1 MADEQGG
8 IGGFRWLADT
18 ITGARALLAGAA
30 GRTFGGNRDLYSVLG
45 YARKITPEQYQDR
58 YRRNSIAARI
68 VEALPEATWRGGGEV
83 LDNEDPENVT
93 EFEKQWADF
102 ARRIKLWNVLL
113 RADIVAG
120 LGRYSVVLLGAPGRA
135 DEPLPTPLKL
145 DEIQF
150 LSVFS
155 EAQCRLQETDL
166 ERDISNPRYGQP
178 NFYTLTSSNLI
189 VSPKSSVTWRRVHYS
204 RVLHICDSALDSP
217 MFGTPRLER
226 VWNLLDD
233 LEKITGGGAEAFWL
247 RANQGLHINVD
258 PEVKYSVDQQEAL
271 QEQVDKYAHGIT
283 RVLRTRG
290 VGVDVLGSDTASI
303 QPNVDSIMTLLA
315 GGTKIPKRILTGSEQ
330 GEMASTQDR
339 SNWAERVS
347 DRRRNFADPMVVRPL
362 IDRLIEHQALP
373 PPDKDPEDLNGGYEI
388 RWPNIQN
395 LDEKERADVALKM
408 ANINRMMGQT
418 VVVVNELRDKFL
430 LMPPLTKKA
439 LRSNAKLKEAE
450 GPATTP
456 ETKLPNP
463 NDRKDTAAPEKK
475 LEQTPTELSA
485 HEDEDDLID
494 EDTIGRVSDLP
505 LDLDED

>member
-1 MADEQGG
+1 MADEQG
-8 IGGFRWLADT
+8 IGMFRWLAET
-18 ITGARALLAGAA
+18 VMGSRALLAGAA
-30 GRTFGGNRDLYSVLG
+30 GKTFGGNRDLYAVLG
-45 YARKITPEQYQDR
+45 YDRMIPPSKYQDR

-68 VEALPEATWRGGGEV
+68 VEALPEATWRGGGEI

-93 EFEKQWADF
+93 EFEKQWAEF
-102 ARRIKLWNVLL
+102 ALRLKIWNVLL

-120 LGRYSVVLLGAPGRA
+120 LGRYSVVLIGAPGRPE
-135 DEPLPTPLKL
+135 DPLPNPLR
-145 DEIQF
+145 IQDIRY

-155 EAQCRLQETDL
+155 EAQCVLQEMDL
-166 ERDISNPRYGQP
+166 ERDILNPRYGQP
-178 NFYTLTSSNLI
+178 NFYRLSATNLI
-189 VSPKSSVTWRRVHYS
+189 LPATAGTAVAQRRVHYS
-204 RVLHICDSALDSP
+204 RILHICDSPLDSP

-258 PEVKYSVDQQEAL
+258 PEVKHNADQQEAL

-290 VGVDVLGSDTASI
+290 VGVEVLGSDTASI
-303 QPNVDSIMTLLA
+303 QPNVDSILTLLA

-330 GEMASTQDR
+330 GELASTQDR

-347 DRRRNFADPMVVRPL
+347 DRRRNFADPMVVRQL
-362 IDRLIEHQALP
+362 IDRLVEHQALP
-373 PPDKDPEDLNGGYEI
+373 KPDKDPEDVNGGYEI

-418 VVVVNELRDKFL
+418 VVTANQIRDKFL
-430 LMPPLTKKA
+430 LMPPLTKKD
-439 LRSNAKLKEAE
+439 LRNNAKLKEAE
-450 GPATTP
+450 GPSTTQ
-456 ETKLPNP
+456 ETRLPNP
-463 NDRKDTAAPEKK
+463 NDRMDTKAPEKA
-475 LEQTPTELSA
+475 LEQTPTELSG
-485 HEDEDDLID
+485 HDDEDDLID
-494 EDTIGRVSDLP
+494 EDEIGQVREIP
-505 LDLDED
+505 QPEQ